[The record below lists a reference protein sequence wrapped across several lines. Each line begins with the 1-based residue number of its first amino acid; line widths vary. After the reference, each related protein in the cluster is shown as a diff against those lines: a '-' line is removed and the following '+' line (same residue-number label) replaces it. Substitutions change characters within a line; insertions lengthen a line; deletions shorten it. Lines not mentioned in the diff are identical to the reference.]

1 MEKYIFFTEKN
12 FNKLKAEIE
21 KARKKHPE
29 LKIGFIGQQDEINRQ
44 VLEKAKIDLIL
55 LNLSWKKDFS
65 KQRDSGMNI
74 VLANIA
80 KKNNIA
86 VGINLEELLSE
97 EKKERA
103 KILARI
109 MQNIQ
114 ICRKKKV
121 QMKFIS
127 EGNTK
132 NSLLLKSF
140 GAVIGMPTWMVKN
153 L

>member
-1 MEKYIFFTEKN
+1 MERYIFFAEKN
-12 FNKLKAEIE
+12 FSKLKTEIE
-21 KARKKHPE
+21 KARKKYPGS
-29 LKIGFIGQQDEINRQ
+29 KIGFIGQQDEINRQ
-44 VLEKAKIDLIL
+44 VLEKAKIELVL
-55 LNLSWKKDFS
+55 LNLSGKKDFS

-86 VGINLEELLSE
+86 VGINLEEIFSG

-114 ICRKKKV
+114 LCRKKRV

-127 EGNTK
+127 EENSK